1 MAGLTFSKSSNLNNS
16 IFGKSQE
23 PILFNIEKKAE
34 AWEEKSQL
42 KNIFMMENSKNF
54 AEKITSV
61 TSMDEFLPVGE
72 GGAYPKADMQ
82 EGFSKVIEPETWKSE
97 FVITREMIEDS
108 KLLDLKHK
116 PVAFT
121 DSYYRTRERFGAR
134 MLAGAIS
141 GTDISLNGKTYSV
154 SGADGLSFFNNAHPS
169 KVNGET
175 QSNCFSN
182 LFTKSNLGKI
192 VEKMS
197 LFKDDNGNIL
207 NISPDTI
214 VIPYNADLIDTVF
227 SVIGSDREPNS
238 SNNNFNY
245 QFGMWNVII
254 WPYLNQFITTS
265 QTNMPYIILDSS
277 YNQQNGGA
285 VWIDRVPL
293 EVRSAIDDNNDN
305 NIWKGYARFMC
316 GFNDWR
322 AMAVGGVAGADTI
335 A

>member
-1 MAGLTFSKSSNLNNS
+1 MAGLIFSKSSNLNNS

-34 AWEEKSQL
+34 AWEEKSQI
-42 KNIFMMENSKNF
+42 KNIFMVENSKNF
-54 AEKITSV
+54 AEKITSL

-134 MLAGAIS
+134 MIAGAIN
-141 GTDISLNGKTYSV
+141 GTDVSLNGKTYSTT
-154 SGADGLSFFNNAHPS
+154 GADGLAYFHDAHIS
-169 KVNGET
+169 KVSGGT
-175 QSNCFSN
+175 QCNKFSGQ
-182 LFTKSNLGKI
+182 FTKSNLGKI
-192 VEKMS
+192 VEQMS

-207 NISPDTI
+207 NIAPDTI
-214 VIPYNADLIDTVF
+214 LIPYNADLIDAVF
-227 SVIGSDREPNS
+227 SVVGSEREPGTA
-238 SNNNFNY
+238 NNNFNY

-265 QTNMPYIILDSS
+265 AENMPFIIMDSN
-277 YNQQNGGA
+277 YNSQNGGA

-293 EVRSAIDDNNDN
+293 EVRSAVDDNNDN

-322 AMAVGGVAGADTI
+322 AMAVGGVSDGTALA
-335 A
+335 

>member
-1 MAGLTFSKSSNLNNS
+1 MAGIVFSKGSNLNDS

-23 PILFNIEKKAE
+23 PILLNIEKKAE

-42 KNIFMMENSKNF
+42 KNIYMTETSKNF
-54 AEKITSV
+54 AEKLTSV

-72 GGAYPKADMQ
+72 GGAYPQADMQ
-82 EGFSKVIEPETWKSE
+82 EGYSKVIEPDTWKSE
-97 FVITREMIEDS
+97 FVITREMIDDS
-108 KLLDLKHK
+108 KLIDLKQK

-141 GTDISLNGKTYSV
+141 GNSVAVNGRSFPVT
-154 SGADGLSFFNNAHPS
+154 GADGLPFFHGAHTA
-169 KVNGET
+169 KVSGGT
-175 QSNCFSN
+175 QSNKFSN
-182 LFTKSNLGKI
+182 LFSKDNLGKLM
-192 VEKMS
+192 EKMS

-214 VIPYNADLIDTVF
+214 VIPYNAELIKSVF
-227 SVIGSDREPNS
+227 EVIGADKDPNS
-238 SNNNFNY
+238 SNNGFNY
-245 QFGMWNVII
+245 HFGMWNVII
-254 WPYLNQFITTS
+254 WPYLNQFITFS
-265 QTNMPYIILDSS
+265 QTNMPYILLDSN
-277 YNQQNGGA
+277 YNKQNGGG

-293 EVRSAIDDNNDN
+293 EVRSVVDDNNDN

-322 AMAVGGVAGADTI
+322 AMAVGGVASATTM
-335 A
+335 